1 MILGFELK
9 TLAESVFLV
18 NILRYVR
25 LSQNSGLKVSA
36 ICLGTWF
43 LPRRSE
49 RDEYGVPLVDI
60 DETRNVLKKAW
71 DLGINF
77 IDTANRY
84 HGAVAPVPLTHVGYA
99 EKLLGRLIKEL
110 GFDREA
116 LVIATKV
123 GNKMA
128 ERPNGEGLSRK
139 HIFWQVKES
148 LKRLGVEYID
158 IYYAHRYDPE
168 TPPLE
173 VMSTMNDL
181 VRKGFVLYIGMSNIP
196 SYVLVEYQLIA
207 ERYGFEPISVLQY
220 KYNWMEREV
229 EQDIVP
235 VAKKFG
241 IGLTVYSPLARGLL
255 TGKYVDIAMKKWV
268 IPPGSRAEIDETL
281 RKMFTQE
288 NLEKVVNFIEFA
300 KSKNVTSTQ
309 LAIAWLLKRS
319 EELGI
324 TIIPITSVSNT
335 QQLEEIVEAVNVN
348 LSSDDMKYLEELYR
362 GLERR

>member
-1 MILGFELK
+1 
-9 TLAESVFLV
+9 
-18 NILRYVR
+18 

-84 HGAVAPVPLTHVGYA
+84 HGAVAPIPLTHVGYA

-158 IYYAHRYDPE
+158 IYYAHRYDLE

-173 VMSTMNDL
+173 VMSSFNDL
-181 VRKGFVLYIGMSNIP
+181 VRKGLILYIGMSNIP

-229 EQDIVP
+229 EQDIIS

-268 IPPGSRAEIDETL
+268 IPPSSRAEIDETL

-288 NLEKVVNFIEFA
+288 NLEKVVNFVEFA

>member
-1 MILGFELK
+1 
-9 TLAESVFLV
+9 
-18 NILRYVR
+18 
-25 LSQNSGLKVSA
+25 
-36 ICLGTWF
+36 
-43 LPRRSE
+43 
-49 RDEYGVPLVDI
+49 
-60 DETRNVLKKAW
+60 
-71 DLGINF
+71 
-77 IDTANRY
+77 
-84 HGAVAPVPLTHVGYA
+84 
-99 EKLLGRLIKEL
+99 
-110 GFDREA
+110 
-116 LVIATKV
+116 
-123 GNKMA
+123 
-128 ERPNGEGLSRK
+128 
-139 HIFWQVKES
+139 
-148 LKRLGVEYID
+148 
-158 IYYAHRYDPE
+158 
-168 TPPLE
+168 
-173 VMSTMNDL
+173 MSSFNDL

-268 IPPGSRAEIDETL
+268 IPPSSRAEIDETL